1 MAHVSQGFVGRLES
15 LRGIAALGVAI
26 FHALIWIAFGAERA
40 LFTQTV
46 ESVHGVQVT
55 IARTILSA
63 FCGPAAVIVFFVLSG
78 FVLARSLR
86 KEPLGAAMYIGYC
99 LKRVMRILPAL
110 ALSIAIV
117 LVYLAVFYPGYQ
129 AFPAASIW
137 FNWWYK
143 EPITV
148 VGVVKNLAMVSS
160 SLNSNAWTLRIEM
173 LASFA
178 LPFVV
183 AIMGRSGMVRSLIAV
198 AACFAWAAYTDNPA
212 SAPGE
217 FAHYAYMFVLGV
229 AVEKHI
235 GQVARIPTWLS
246 GLLVIASLSAMVA
259 VNAIWPL
266 AHFLYCDAAIAVSA
280 ALLILVIV
288 VDGNAKFLAVMDTR
302 AVRFLGRVSYS
313 FYILHFIFLYGTA
326 NLALRLFPEGVL
338 VRYPL
343 IASALVAIAS
353 IAMTLPFASLSYRF
367 VERPMTAVGKRIAE
381 IQWLRM
387 RTSP

>member
-148 VGVVKNLAMVSS
+148 VDVVKNLAMVSS

-198 AACFAWAAYTDNPA
+198 AACFA
-212 SAPGE
+212 
-217 FAHYAYMFVLGV
+217 
-229 AVEKHI
+229 
-235 GQVARIPTWLS
+235 
-246 GLLVIASLSAMVA
+246 
-259 VNAIWPL
+259 
-266 AHFLYCDAAIAVSA
+266 
-280 ALLILVIV
+280 
-288 VDGNAKFLAVMDTR
+288 
-302 AVRFLGRVSYS
+302 
-313 FYILHFIFLYGTA
+313 
-326 NLALRLFPEGVL
+326 
-338 VRYPL
+338 
-343 IASALVAIAS
+343 
-353 IAMTLPFASLSYRF
+353 
-367 VERPMTAVGKRIAE
+367 
-381 IQWLRM
+381 
-387 RTSP
+387 

>member
-1 MAHVSQGFVGRLES
+1 MDAES
-15 LRGIAALGVAI
+15 IRGIAALGVAI
-26 FHALIWIAFGAERA
+26 FHALIWIAFGTERA
-40 LFTQTV
+40 LFTQTI
-46 ESVHGVQVT
+46 ESVHGVQIT
-55 IARTILSA
+55 IARAILA
-63 FCGPAAVIVFFVLSG
+63 VFCGPASVIVFFVLSG

-117 LVYLAVFYPGYQ
+117 LLYLAVFYPGYQ

-148 VGVVKNLAMVSS
+148 VDVVKNLAMVSS

-198 AACFAWAAYTDNPA
+198 AACFAWASYTDNPA

-235 GQVARIPTWLS
+235 GQVARMPTWLS

-259 VNAIWPL
+259 VNALWPL
-266 AHFLYCDAAIAVSA
+266 AHILYCDAAIAVSA
-280 ALLILVIV
+280 AILILVIV
-288 VDGNAKFLAVMDTR
+288 VDGKAKFLAVMDTR

-338 VRYPL
+338 ARYPL

-353 IAMTLPFASLSYRF
+353 IAVTLPFASLSYRF
-367 VERPMTAVGKRIAE
+367 VELPMTAVGKKIAE
-381 IQWLRM
+381 MQWLRI

>member
-26 FHALIWIAFGAERA
+26 FHALIWIAFGTERA

-46 ESVHGVQVT
+46 ESVHGGQVT
-55 IARTILSA
+55 IARAILA
-63 FCGPAAVIVFFVLSG
+63 VFCGPASVIVFFVLSG

-117 LVYLAVFYPGYQ
+117 LLYLAVFYPGYQ
-129 AFPAASIW
+129 AFPAASVW
-137 FNWWYK
+137 FSWWYK

-148 VGVVKNLAMVSS
+148 VDVVKNLAMVSS

-198 AACFAWAAYTDNPA
+198 AACFAWASYTDNPA
-212 SAPGE
+212 SSPGE

-259 VNAIWPL
+259 VNALWPL
-266 AHFLYCDAAIAVSA
+266 VHLLYGDAAIAVSA
-280 ALLILVIV
+280 AILILVIV
-288 VDGNAKFLAVMDTR
+288 VDGKAKFLAVMDTR

-326 NLALRLFPEGVL
+326 NLALRVLPEGVL

-343 IASALVAIAS
+343 IASVLVAIAS